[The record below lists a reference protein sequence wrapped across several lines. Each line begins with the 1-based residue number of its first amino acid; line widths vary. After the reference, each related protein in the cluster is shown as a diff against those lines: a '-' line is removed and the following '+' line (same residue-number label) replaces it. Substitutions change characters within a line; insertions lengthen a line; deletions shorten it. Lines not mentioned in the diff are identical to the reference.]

1 VQSSEDAADFSE
13 INRVLAA
20 AQSKTPMYMMPNS
33 SVRNPPFSSTNAN
46 DELFLM
52 DSYYK
57 EVIKRER
64 AAFERIL
71 ASKLNVHERDVER
84 RY

>member
-1 VQSSEDAADFSE
+1 
-13 INRVLAA
+13 
-20 AQSKTPMYMMPNS
+20 
-33 SVRNPPFSSTNAN
+33 
-46 DELFLM
+46 M

-71 ASKLNVHERDVER
+71 ISKMNVHERDVAR
-84 RY
+84 RF

>member
-1 VQSSEDAADFSE
+1 
-13 INRVLAA
+13 
-20 AQSKTPMYMMPNS
+20 MMPTS
-33 SVRNPPFSSTNAN
+33 SMKKAPFATAKVS

-84 RY
+84 RF